1 MVKGKFENFLN
12 QIKHI
17 ISSFKTEVKDLMVM
31 STDEIKKQ
39 LQEEAQAIPSDQSHD
54 HSIMSHDTGQ
64 TKDTK
69 PPGEHRKKYVT
80 CEQNESKMNNL
91 LLKAM

>member
-1 MVKGKFENFLN
+1 
-12 QIKHI
+12 
-17 ISSFKTEVKDLMVM
+17 MVM

-64 TKDTK
+64 TKDAK
-69 PPGEHRKKYVT
+69 PPGEHRKKY
-80 CEQNESKMNNL
+80 CYM
-91 LLKAM
+91 